1 MNGLIFL
8 WLMWAGWIVSTF
20 LLSKKNSWR
29 LRGAAAALILII
41 SFPYGIG
48 LPGQHAGLTA
58 VLIFLFSMLLIRK
71 YSLIEKLFLFI
82 SSFIIGLSY
91 SSFKLL
97 SFYDPIIMVFDEKL
111 MVTAILLVISY
122 LLYSDAEQLKKRLL
136 ALVIGLIIGEF
147 LTGVVFLQNELPYAA
162 GGHFFLDLI
171 SIIAVSGGTM
181 HLLQLLS
188 NTQSSFIKTALKK
201 GEVKNL

>member
-8 WLMWAGWIVSTF
+8 WLMWAGWIASTF
-20 LLSKKNSWR
+20 LMNKKSGWR
-29 LRGAAAALILII
+29 LKSSAGSLILII

-48 LPGQHAGLTA
+48 IDGMHAGLTT
-58 VLIFLFSMLLIRK
+58 VLIFLFSMLFARNYNLH
-71 YSLIEKLFLFI
+71 EKLYLI
-82 SSFIIGLSY
+82 LSSFIIGASY

-97 SFYDPIIMVFDEKL
+97 SFYDPVIMFLNEKI

-122 LLYSDAEQLKKRLL
+122 LLYSDSEQVKKRLL
-136 ALVIGLIIGEF
+136 ALVIGLITGEI
-147 LTGVVFLQNELPYAA
+147 LTGTVFAQQNLPYGA
-162 GGHFFLDLI
+162 GGHFFLDVI
-171 SIIAVSGGTM
+171 SIIAVSGGAL

-188 NTQSSFIKTALKK
+188 NTQSSFIKSALKK

>member
-20 LLSKKNSWR
+20 IVNKNNAWR
-29 LRGAAAALILII
+29 FKCSAAILVLII
-41 SFPYGIG
+41 SFPYAVGT
-48 LPGQHAGLTA
+48 PGQHAGLA
-58 VLIFLFSMLLIRK
+58 AFEIFLFSMLLIRN
-71 YSLIEKLFLFI
+71 YSLTEKLFLFLC
-82 SSFIIGLSY
+82 SFIIGLSY

-122 LLYSDAEQLKKRLL
+122 LLYSDVKQVKKRLL

-147 LTGVVFLQNELPYAA
+147 LTGTVFLQHKLPYAA
-162 GGHFFLDLI
+162 GGHLFLDVI
-171 SIIAVSGGTM
+171 SLIAVSVGGL